1 MDNSGPLSTAKLH
14 AYWRL
19 MRADKPI
26 GIYLLLWPCVWALWI
41 ASAGFPDLHILVV
54 FVLGVVVMRSAGCV
68 INDYADRKV
77 DGVVERSST
86 RPLVTGEVTEKEALG
101 LFLILLFSAFLLV
114 LTLTWQTVFMSV
126 GGLILAIIYPFMKRY
141 THLPQVVLG
150 AAFSWSIPMVF
161 VATGQSLNWIV
172 WALYFA
178 NLAWTVAYDTE
189 YAMVDKHDDI
199 KVGVKSTAILFG
211 QYDKLIILLLQII
224 SLLLLVAVAVELQ
237 LSWPFYIALVISLGL
252 FLYQHRLIKDR
263 DRELCFKAFLHN
275 HYVGLVVAIGII
287 LHYSIYPT
295 SIYLGVA

>member
-1 MDNSGPLSTAKLH
+1 MDNSGLLSTTKLN

-68 INDYADRKV
+68 INDYADRNV
-77 DGVVERSST
+77 DGLVERSST
-86 RPLVTGEVTEKEALG
+86 RPLVTGEITEKEALC
-101 LFLILLFSAFLLV
+101 LFFILIFFALILV
-114 LTLTWQTVFMSV
+114 LTLTWQTVLMSI

-141 THLPQVVLG
+141 THLPQVILG

-161 VATGQSLNWIV
+161 VATGQPLNWVV

-189 YAMVDKHDDI
+189 YAMVDKNDDI

-211 QYDKLIILLLQII
+211 QYDKLIILLLQIL
-224 SLLLLVAVAVELQ
+224 SLLLFTTIALFLK
-237 LSWPFYIALVISLGL
+237 LSLPFYLALVISLGL
-252 FLYQHRLIKDR
+252 FLYQQILIKNR
-263 DRELCFKAFLHN
+263 DRSLCFKAFLHN
-275 HYVGLVVAIGII
+275 HYVGLVLALGII
-287 LHYSIYPT
+287 GHYSMH
-295 SIYLGVA
+295 SA

>member
-1 MDNSGPLSTAKLH
+1 MDHSRRLSTAKLN

-68 INDYADRKV
+68 INDYADRNV
-77 DGVVERSST
+77 DGLVERSST
-86 RPLVTGEVTEKEALG
+86 RPLVTGEITEKEALS
-101 LFLILLFSAFLLV
+101 LFFILIFFALILV
-114 LTLTWQTVFMSV
+114 LTLTWQTVLMSI

-141 THLPQVVLG
+141 THLPQIILG

-161 VATGQSLNWIV
+161 VATGQPLNWVV

-189 YAMVDKHDDI
+189 YAMVDKNDDI

-211 QYDKLIILLLQII
+211 QYDKSIILLLQIL
-224 SLLLLVAVAVELQ
+224 SLLLFTTIALFLK
-237 LSWPFYIALVISLGL
+237 LGLTFYLALVISLGL
-252 FLYQHRLIKDR
+252 FLYQQILIKNR
-263 DRELCFKAFLHN
+263 DRSLCFKAFLHN
-275 HYVGLVVAIGII
+275 HYVGLVLALGII
-287 LHYSIYPT
+287 GHYSMH
-295 SIYLGVA
+295 SA

>member
-1 MDNSGPLSTAKLH
+1 MDHSRRLSTAKLN

-68 INDYADRKV
+68 INDYADRNV
-77 DGVVERSST
+77 DGLVERSST
-86 RPLVTGEVTEKEALG
+86 RPLVTGEITEKEALS
-101 LFLILLFSAFLLV
+101 LFFILIFFALILV
-114 LTLTWQTVFMSV
+114 LTLTWQTVLMSI

-141 THLPQVVLG
+141 THLPQVILG

-161 VATGQSLNWIV
+161 VATGQPLNWVV

-189 YAMVDKHDDI
+189 YAMVDKNDDI

-211 QYDKLIILLLQII
+211 QYDKSIILLLQIL
-224 SLLLLVAVAVELQ
+224 SLLLFTTIALFLK
-237 LSWPFYIALVISLGL
+237 LGLPFYLALVISLGL
-252 FLYQHRLIKDR
+252 FLYQQILIKNR
-263 DRELCFKAFLHN
+263 DRSLCFKAFLHN
-275 HYVGLVVAIGII
+275 HYVGLVLALGII
-287 LHYSIYPT
+287 GHYSMH
-295 SIYLGVA
+295 SA